1 MKFNSVASNL
11 GYGFWCKP
19 CVCRQL
25 STEQAVLQESLEKE
39 SKVNKRLSME
49 NEELLWKLH
58 NGDLCSPRKLSPS
71 SPSVPLQSPRNSGS
85 FASPTVSPRWHL
97 LRERGD
103 GFSSVI
109 CRTDRNFNHRSKSC
123 ICRIW
128 QLHVTG
134 NSSVQNQREE
144 TGSMGVRHSCWSSPK
159 YLLMTSMDIVAQS
172 TYRARKDLFIAFS
185 PNCTKKLRG
194 LEIKITTFIVC
205 SLSQTLF

>member
-1 MKFNSVASNL
+1 MKFSPVASNL
-11 GYGFWCKP
+11 GYGFWCKSYIY
-19 CVCRQL
+19 RQL

-85 FASPTVSPRWHL
+85 FSSPAVSPRWHL
-97 LRERGD
+97 LRERRD
-103 GFSSVI
+103 CSSSVI
-109 CRTDRNFNHRSKSC
+109 CRTNPNFNHRSKSC
-123 ICRIW
+123 TRWIW
-128 QLHVTG
+128 QLRVTG
-134 NSSVQNQREE
+134 NSLVQNRREE
-144 TGSMGVRHSCWSSPK
+144 TGNMGVRHSCWSSPK
-159 YLLMTSMDIVAQS
+159 YLFMTSMDIVAQS

-185 PNCTKKLRG
+185 PNCKKKLRG